1 MISGIRYVT
10 RKEILCNLSN
20 QDFHIERKTFFRD
33 IRKIQDEYGLEIA
46 KKKVSEGNKRVSGYR
61 ISRAEYSNYDETMSF
76 INSTGAIELF
86 KTKLG
91 SSAEI
96 GNYISAGRGE
106 SSGGALWLDM
116 VAKAMTERRT
126 LRFLYQKYNDS
137 TPSERVVEPY
147 FLKSHNHIW
156 YLLAREIRSGA
167 MKTFGVDRVTELIIT
182 EDHFERRVD
191 FNPGNY
197 FDHQIGVFVD
207 PSMNPETVTIEI
219 NKPYANR
226 IKKSPLHDSQKII
239 ADTPE
244 MTTISLFIC
253 LNSEFFTEILKMG
266 KHARIISPKTA
277 QEKMKK
283 IIDAIL
289 NNYNRPGRI

>member
-1 MISGIRYVT
+1 MISGTGYLT
-10 RKEILCNLSN
+10 RNQILDNLKR
-20 QDFHIERKTFFRD
+20 DDLDIAYETFFRY
-33 IRKIQDEYGLEIA
+33 IKKIEDRFGLEIE
-46 KKKVSEGNKRVSGYR
+46 KRRVPERNKMVTGYR
-61 ISRAEYSNYDETMSF
+61 ISRAESLNYDETMSF

-96 GNYISAGRGE
+96 GNYISTGRGE
-106 SSGGALWLDM
+106 SSGGALWLDV

-126 LRFLYQKYNDS
+126 LRFLYQKYNDP

-156 YLLAREIRSGA
+156 YLLAREISSGT
-167 MKTFGVDRVTELIIT
+167 MKTFGVDRVTELLIT

-191 FNPGNY
+191 FNPSNY

-207 PSMNPETVTIEI
+207 PSMYPEKVTIEI
-219 NKPYANR
+219 NKPYSNR
-226 IKKSPLHDSQKII
+226 IKKIPLHDSQKIL

-266 KHARIISPKTA
+266 KHARIISPETA

-289 NNYNRPGRI
+289 NNYKNQG

>member
-1 MISGIRYVT
+1 V
-10 RKEILCNLSN
+10 
-20 QDFHIERKTFFRD
+20 
-33 IRKIQDEYGLEIA
+33 LEIA
-46 KKKVSEGNKRVSGYR
+46 KQKVTEGNKRVLGNR
-61 ISRAEYSNYDETMSF
+61 ISRAESLNYDETMSF

-106 SSGGALWLDM
+106 SSGGALWLDV

-126 LRFLYQKYNDS
+126 LRFLYQKYNDPTS
-137 TPSERVVEPY
+137 SERVVEPY

-156 YLLAREIRSGA
+156 YLLAREISSGA

-182 EDHFERRVD
+182 EDHFKRRVD

-197 FDHQIGVFVD
+197 FDQQIGVFVD

-219 NKPYANR
+219 NNPYANR
-226 IKKSPLHDSQKII
+226 IVKSPLHDSQKII

-277 QEKMKK
+277 QEKMVKM
-283 IIDAIL
+283 IDAIL
-289 NNYNRPGRI
+289 NNYKNQG